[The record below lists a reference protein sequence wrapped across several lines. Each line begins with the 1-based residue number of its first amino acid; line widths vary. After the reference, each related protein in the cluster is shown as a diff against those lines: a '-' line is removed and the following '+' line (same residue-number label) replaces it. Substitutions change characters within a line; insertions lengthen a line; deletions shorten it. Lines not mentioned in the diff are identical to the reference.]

1 MMMMMMHSCDL
12 KVTNYNKGKNH
23 NNINIM
29 IMVIKIIIIININI
43 MWCSFSCA
51 SFMVHSHQPQVR
63 MATLVSCPHRHER
76 GLDPTGPWW
85 EWSNGRN
92 DSLPPQCY
100 SRQFCPMK
108 VRFFSPRL
116 KEKRSTEYRCLV
128 VFPASEKFTLVL
140 GICCCTLYAV
150 YWSIIW
156 IFFESRTCQC
166 VQRFL
171 AVTSLHRI
179 LSFMIYTF
187 QSPQNDCC
195 MWHEW
200 QGFEGGWLI
209 VRYGA
214 PWNKDDFKDEAVISL
229 QDLTFSFKSCYK
241 QMHGTGRFQ

>member
-1 MMMMMMHSCDL
+1 MMMMMMMHSRAL
-12 KVTNYNKGKNH
+12 KVKNHNKGKNH

-29 IMVIKIIIIININI
+29 IIVIKIIIIININI
-43 MWCSFSCA
+43 IFIFIFMYCT

-63 MATLVSCPHRHER
+63 MATLVSCPHWHER
-76 GLDPTGPWW
+76 GLDPTGPCW
-85 EWSNGRN
+85 EWSNRRN

-108 VRFFSPRL
+108 VRCFSPRL
-116 KEKRSTEYRCLV
+116 KEKRSTKNRCLV
-128 VFPASEKFTLVL
+128 VFHASEKFTPAL
-140 GICCCTLYAV
+140 GICCCTLYAT
-150 YWSIIW
+150 YWLIIW
-156 IFFESRTCQC
+156 IFFESHTFQC
-166 VQRFL
+166 LQMFL

-229 QDLTFSFKSCYK
+229 QDFTFSF
-241 QMHGTGRFQ
+241 